1 MIPLLRLKLTFM
13 RFLTY
18 MLVLSMCLCV
28 FVEAD
33 DVPPIVVTI
42 AGSLLPDTEP
52 DRVEPAPVA
61 GFYQAI
67 FGTRVVYLSADG
79 RYLLYGDLIDIN
91 KNHNLTED
99 ARRAGRRQVIED
111 LDEAGMVVFAPQNV
125 ESTITVFTDTSC
137 GYCVKLHQEIAQTVA
152 GGVKVRYV
160 GFPRAG
166 VNSASGETLVSVWC
180 ADNPQQAMTDAK
192 MGIAIET
199 KTCQTQIGRHMEA
212 AELVGV
218 RGTPPIVLEDGTVI
232 PGYVP
237 AGELVE
243 RSNRAAELVV
253 D

>member
-1 MIPLLRLKLTFM
+1 MIPLPRLKVTFM
-13 RFLTY
+13 RLLTHT
-18 MLVLSMCLCV
+18 LVLSMCLCA
-28 FVEAD
+28 FAEAD
-33 DVPPIVVTI
+33 DVPPVVLIV
-42 AGSLLPDTEP
+42 AASLLPDTEP

-91 KNHNLTED
+91 KNLNLTED

-199 KTCQTQIGRHMEA
+199 KTCQTPIGRHMEA

-218 RGTPPIVLEDGTVI
+218 RGTPTIVLEDGTVI

>member
-1 MIPLLRLKLTFM
+1 MILMLFLKLKFM
-13 RFLTY
+13 RFLTHT
-18 MLVLSMCLCV
+18 LVLSMCFCA
-28 FVEAD
+28 FAEAND
-33 DVPPIVVTI
+33 IPPVVLIV
-42 AGSLLPDTEP
+42 AASLIPDTEP

-79 RYLLYGDLIDIN
+79 RYLLYGDLIDID
-91 KNHNLTED
+91 KNLNLTED

-137 GYCVKLHQEIAQTVA
+137 GYCVKLHREIAQTVA

-166 VNSASGETLVSVWC
+166 VDSPSGETLVSVWC

-218 RGTPPIVLEDGTVI
+218 RGTPTIVLEDGTVI

-243 RSNRAAELVV
+243 RSNQAAELVV

>member
-1 MIPLLRLKLTFM
+1 MIPLLLLKLKFM
-13 RFLTY
+13 RFLTHT
-18 MLVLSMCLCV
+18 LVLSMCFCA
-28 FVEAD
+28 FAEAD
-33 DVPPIVVTI
+33 DIPPVVLIV
-42 AGSLLPDTEP
+42 AASLIPDTEP

-79 RYLLYGDLIDIN
+79 RYLLYGDLIDID
-91 KNHNLTED
+91 KNLNLTED

-199 KTCQTQIGRHMEA
+199 KTCQTQIGRHLEA

-218 RGTPPIVLEDGTVI
+218 RGTPTIVLEDGTVI

-243 RSNRAAELVV
+243 RSNRAAESVV
-253 D
+253 N

>member
-1 MIPLLRLKLTFM
+1 MIPLPRLKVTFM
-13 RFLTY
+13 RLLTHT
-18 MLVLSMCLCV
+18 LVLSMCLCA
-28 FVEAD
+28 FAEAD
-33 DVPPIVVTI
+33 DVPPVVLTV
-42 AGSLLPDTEP
+42 AASLLPDTEP

-79 RYLLYGDLIDIN
+79 RYLLYGDLIDID
-91 KNHNLTED
+91 KNLNLTED
-99 ARRAGRRQVIED
+99 ARRAGRRKVIEN
-111 LDEAGMVVFAPQNV
+111 LDEAGMVVFAPQDV
-125 ESTITVFTDTSC
+125 KSTITVFTDTSC

-152 GGVKVRYV
+152 GGVKVRYL

-166 VNSASGETLVSVWC
+166 VNSPAGETLVSVWC

-192 MGIAIET
+192 MGIAIAT
-199 KTCQTQIGRHMEA
+199 KTCQTQIGRHMEV

-218 RGTPPIVLEDGTVI
+218 RGTPTIVLEDGTVI

-243 RSNRAAELVV
+243 RSNRAAGSVAN
-253 D
+253 

>member
-1 MIPLLRLKLTFM
+1 MIPLPSLKLTFM
-13 RFLTY
+13 RFLTHT
-18 MLVLSMCLCV
+18 LVLSMCLCV
-28 FVEAD
+28 FAKAD
-33 DVPPIVVTI
+33 DVPPVVLTV
-42 AGSLLPDTEP
+42 AASLLPDAEP

-67 FGTRVVYLSADG
+67 YGTRVVYLSADG

-91 KNHNLTED
+91 KNLNLTED

-125 ESTITVFTDTSC
+125 LSTITVFTDTSC

-166 VNSASGETLVSVWC
+166 AKSPSGETLVSVWC

-199 KTCQTQIGRHMEA
+199 KICQTQIGRHMEA

-218 RGTPPIVLEDGTVI
+218 RGTPTIVLEDGSVI

-243 RSNRAAELVV
+243 RSNRAAKSVV
-253 D
+253 N

>member
-1 MIPLLRLKLTFM
+1 MIPLLLLKLKFM
-13 RFLTY
+13 RFLTH
-18 MLVLSMCLCV
+18 MLVLSMCFCGLA
-28 FVEAD
+28 EAD
-33 DVPPIVVTI
+33 DIPPVVLT
-42 AGSLLPDTEP
+42 AAASLLPDTEP

-79 RYLLYGDLIDIN
+79 RYLLYGDLIDID
-91 KNHNLTED
+91 KNLNLTED
-99 ARRAGRRQVIED
+99 ARRSGRRKVIED
-111 LDEAGMVVFAPQNV
+111 LDEAGMVVFAPQDV

-137 GYCVKLHQEIAQTVA
+137 GYCVKLHQEIAETLA
-152 GGVKVRYV
+152 GGVKVRYLA
-160 GFPRAG
+160 FPRAG
-166 VNSASGETLVSVWC
+166 VNSPTFETMVSVWC

-199 KTCQTQIGRHMEA
+199 KTCQTQIGRHMEV

-218 RGTPPIVLEDGTVI
+218 RGTPTIVLEDGTVI

-243 RSNRAAELVV
+243 RSNRAAESVV
-253 D
+253 N

>member
-1 MIPLLRLKLTFM
+1 MIPLPRLKLTLM
-13 RFLTY
+13 RFLTRT
-18 MLVLSMCLCV
+18 LLLSMCFCV
-28 FVEAD
+28 FAEAD
-33 DVPPIVVTI
+33 DIPPVVL
-42 AGSLLPDTEP
+42 AVAASLLPDTEP

-79 RYLLYGDLIDIN
+79 RYLLYGDLIDID
-91 KNHNLTED
+91 KNLNLTED
-99 ARRAGRRQVIED
+99 ARRAGRRKVIED
-111 LDEAGMVVFAPQNV
+111 LDEAGMVVFAPQDV

-152 GGVKVRYV
+152 GGVKVRYLA
-160 GFPRAG
+160 FPRSG
-166 VNSASGETLVSVWC
+166 LNSSSGETLVSVFC
-180 ADNPQQAMTDAK
+180 ADNRQQAMTDAK
-192 MGIAIET
+192 MGIAIEP
-199 KTCQTQIGRHMEA
+199 KTCQSQIDRHLEA

-218 RGTPPIVLEDGTVI
+218 RGTPTIVLEDGTVI

>member
-1 MIPLLRLKLTFM
+1 MILLPYLKLTLM
-13 RFLTY
+13 RFLTHT
-18 MLVLSMCLCV
+18 LVLSMCLCV
-28 FVEAD
+28 FAKAD
-33 DVPPIVVTI
+33 DVPPVVLTV
-42 AGSLLPDTEP
+42 AASLLPDTEP
-52 DRVEPAPVA
+52 DRVEPAPVV

-91 KNHNLTED
+91 KNLNLTED

-111 LDEAGMVVFAPQNV
+111 LDEAGMVVFAPQDV

-137 GYCVKLHQEIAQTVA
+137 GYCVKLHQEITQTVA

-180 ADNPQQAMTDAK
+180 SDNPQQAMTDAK
-192 MGIAIET
+192 MGFAIET
-199 KTCQTQIGRHMEA
+199 KTCQTQIGRHIEA

-218 RGTPPIVLEDGTVI
+218 RGTPTIVLEDGTVI

>member
-1 MIPLLRLKLTFM
+1 MIPLPRLKVTFM
-13 RFLTY
+13 RFLTHT
-18 MLVLSMCLCV
+18 LVLSMCLCT
-28 FVEAD
+28 FAEAD
-33 DVPPIVVTI
+33 DVPPVVLTV
-42 AGSLLPDTEP
+42 AASLLPDTEP

-79 RYLLYGDLIDIN
+79 RYLLYGDLIDIK
-91 KNHNLTED
+91 KNLNLTED

-180 ADNPQQAMTDAK
+180 ADNPRQAMTDAK
-192 MGIAIET
+192 MGIPIET
-199 KTCQTQIGRHMEA
+199 KTCPTQIGRHMEA

-218 RGTPPIVLEDGTVI
+218 RGTPTIVLEDGTVI

>member
-1 MIPLLRLKLTFM
+1 MIPLPRLKVTFM
-13 RFLTY
+13 RFLTHA
-18 MLVLSMCLCV
+18 LVLSLCLCALA
-28 FVEAD
+28 EAA
-33 DVPPIVVTI
+33 DVPPVVLTV
-42 AGSLLPDTEP
+42 AASLLPDTEP

-91 KNHNLTED
+91 KNLNLTED

-137 GYCVKLHQEIAQTVA
+137 GYCVKLHQEIAHTVA

-218 RGTPPIVLEDGTVI
+218 RGTPTIVLEDGTVI